1 MIDFIRLLKDHNIDY
16 KQEVDGWTNFSC
28 PFHSNGQRGYKMG
41 FNHAGNYL
49 YCWTCGS
56 HQLEKVFSELLQV
69 SFYEA
74 KKMLQE
80 YETDAVIRSKLNKK
94 VSKGKNIE
102 LPGVPIE
109 NKDRFFNYLFNRNF
123 DPFYLCNNYKIRS
136 GGIIGDYSFRIIIPI
151 YYKNVLVS
159 FQARSIY
166 SKEKC
171 KELDILRYKNYPVEL
186 SKVNI
191 KHILYN
197 LDNCIEDWIVVVEGV
212 FDCWRLGPKNISATM
227 GTSMSPEQ
235 INLIATRYKKVIFL
249 FDNEKQ
255 AQDRARKYG
264 EQLSALGVEVEIFN
278 PEFEHDP
285 GDYTKEEEKIVRREL
300 LLNKF

>member
-1 MIDFIRLLKDHNIDY
+1 MIDFIRLLKDNNIDY
-16 KQEVDGWTNFSC
+16 RQEVDGWTNFNC
-28 PFHSNGQRGYKMG
+28 PFHGNGQRGYKMG
-41 FNHAGNYL
+41 FNHAGGYL

-74 KKMLQE
+74 KKILQD
-80 YETDAVIRSKLNKK
+80 YETDTIIRSKLNKK
-94 VSKGKNIE
+94 VSKGKSIE
-102 LPGVPIE
+102 LPGGPIVQGD
-109 NKDRFFNYLFNRNF
+109 KFWRYISNRNY
-123 DPFYLCNNYKIRS
+123 DPITLMDNYKISS
-136 GGIIGDYSFRIIIPI
+136 GFIVGEYSFRIIIPI
-151 YYKNVLVS
+151 FYQKKLVS

-171 KELDILRYKNYPVEL
+171 KELDILRYKNYPIEL
-186 SKVNI
+186 GLVNI

-197 LDNCIEDWIVVVEGV
+197 LDNCLEDWLVIVEGV

-235 INLIATRYKKVIFL
+235 INLLAKRYKKVIFL

-285 GDYTKEEEKIVRREL
+285 GDYAKDEELAVRREL
-300 LLNKF
+300 GL

>member
-1 MIDFIRLLKDHNIDY
+1 MIDFIRLLKDYNIDY
-16 KQEVDGWTNFSC
+16 KQEVDGWINLQC
-28 PFHSNGQRGYKMG
+28 PICRHQGSRGYKG
-41 FNHAGNYL
+41 GINLAGGYFH
-49 YCWTCGS
+49 CWNCLGS
-56 HQLEKVFSELLQV
+56 SIEKVFSELLQV

-74 KKMLQE
+74 KKVLQE
-80 YETDAVIRSKLNKK
+80 YETDTIVRNKLNKK

-102 LPGVPIE
+102 LPGGLIE
-109 NKDRFFNYLFNRNF
+109 KEDKFYKYLYDRSF
-123 DPFYLCNNYKIRS
+123 DPFYLINNYSLRS

-151 YYKNVLVS
+151 FYQKQLVS

-197 LDNCIEDWIVVVEGV
+197 LDNCLEYWLVVVEGV
-212 FDCWRLGPKNISATM
+212 FDCWRLGPKNIAATM
-227 GTSMSPEQ
+227 GTSMSGEQ
-235 INLIATRYKKVIFL
+235 INLLVKRYKKVIFL

-255 AQDRARKYG
+255 AQDRAKKYG
-264 EQLSALGVEVEIFN
+264 EQLSALGMEVEIFN

-285 GDYTKEEEKIVRREL
+285 GDYTKEEEKIVRQEL
-300 LLNKF
+300 LLL

>member
-1 MIDFIRLLKDHNIDY
+1 MIDFIHLLKDKDIPYKLEVENWANI
-16 KQEVDGWTNFSC
+16 NC
-28 PFHSNGQRGYKMG
+28 PFHYNGVRGYKG
-41 FNHAGNYL
+41 GINLIGGYYH
-49 YCWTCGS
+49 CWSCNGAPI
-56 HQLEKVFSELLQV
+56 EKVFSELLQV

-74 KKMLQE
+74 KKILAD
-80 YETDAVIRSKLNKK
+80 YETDTVIRGKLNRK

-102 LPGVPIE
+102 LPGVQIE
-109 NKDRFFNYLFNRNF
+109 KEDKFFRYLQNRNF
-123 DPFYLCNNYKIRS
+123 DCFSLNSNYHILA

-151 YYKNVLVS
+151 FYQNKLVS

-171 KELDILRYKNYPVEL
+171 KELDILRYKNYPIEL
-186 SKVNI
+186 GLVNI

-197 LDNCIEDWIVVVEGV
+197 LDNCLDDWVVVVEGV
-212 FDCWRLGPKNISATM
+212 FDCWRLGQKNVAATM

-235 INLIATRYKKVIFL
+235 IHLLATRYKKAFFL
-249 FDNEKQ
+249 FDNERQ
-255 AQDRARKYG
+255 AQQRAKKYG

-285 GDYTKEEEKIVRREL
+285 GDYTKNEELAVRQEL
-300 LLNKF
+300 RLV